1 MKKILRPFFILAAM
15 LFFTHSQAQTVLDVI
30 TASPNHTTLEELVNL
45 SPTTVGVFDIT
56 SPITVFAPNDAAFDA
71 IPQELLDYYAEEP
84 GTFLQDI
91 IFYHV
96 LLSNQPIANLTDG
109 ASFNTLAQ
117 QFVTISNDGETI
129 MVNNSTIIT
138 PNNVNASNGRLHN
151 VDAVLVPDG
160 EDVFDFIANSA
171 DHTILAAA
179 IVAAELQDDLEA
191 LAPYTVFA
199 PTDAA
204 FNALPEN
211 LVNAL
216 LADPTGLLQDILLYH
231 VAGTI
236 AASGDLSDGQEI
248 TTLNGE
254 TVVVGTNGGVTIN
267 GATVSGADNRTLNG
281 IVHVIDE
288 ILIPSDVPTVLDIVV
303 NSEDHNTLEAAV
315 IAAEL
320 DDDLSGGAAL
330 TVFAP
335 TDAAFDLLPEGLVE
349 TLLLDPTG
357 VLANVLLQHVVGSI
371 EVSDDLVDGET
382 LTTLLGQEVT
392 ISNDGTTI
400 SIDGAVVSVANIP
413 AINGVVHVLDAVL
426 IPADQTTVYDV
437 IVNSEDHTTLEAAV
451 NAAELADDLQNGAAL
466 TVFAPTDDAFGLLPA
481 GLVDALLLDPTG
493 TLAEIL
499 LNHVVDGIALSSSLT
514 QDQVITTLF
523 GENVIVD
530 LNGGVFINGAEVTVA
545 DIPTING
552 VVHVID
558 AVLVPGGV
566 STVLDIV
573 ANSPDHNTLEAAVIA
588 AGLADDLIDGEALT
602 VFAPTDAAF
611 DLLPANLVEALLQD
625 PEGVLANILLQ
636 HVVGSAEYSADLND
650 MDVLTSLLSQDLNIS
665 NDGTTISVNGANVTV
680 ADLVGINGVV
690 HVIDAVIIPDDQ
702 LNVYDAITN
711 SPDHTT
717 LLAAVDAAGLD
728 AALQTEPAL
737 TVFAPTDA
745 AFEALPENL
754 VAALLTDPTGVL
766 TEVLQYHVAG
776 SINPS
781 TTLSDGQLIETLF
794 GEDVTVGDDGSITI
808 NGANVTVA
816 DIVTINGVVHI
827 IDAVLVPAG
836 ATTIVDIVI
845 NSDIH
850 NTLEQA
856 VIDAELVDALSG
868 GAGNVTLFAPTDA
881 AFELVDPDALAGILA
896 DPTGLLQ
903 DVLLYHVID
912 GIVLEANVTTGDVP
926 TLFGE
931 NISIDASSGV
941 IINGSATV
949 MVTDLI
955 GINGV
960 VHVIDAVLIPTT
972 LSVEEISSVESFSV
986 FPNPANSMMN
996 VELEMVTSERISI
1009 DFVNMLGQVVKSVDL
1024 GQRSTG
1030 LNREVIDIQDMAD
1043 GFYLM
1048 NVTIG
1053 DDQLTHKLQVVR

>member
-1 MKKILRPFFILAAM
+1 MKKILRPFLILAAAVIGM
-15 LFFTHSQAQTVLDVI
+15 QSQAQTTLDLI
-30 TASPNHTTLEELVNL
+30 TASPQHSTLEELVNL
-45 SPTTVGVFDIT
+45 SPTTIGLYGAPG
-56 SPITVFAPNDAAFDA
+56 PITIFAPNNAAFDA
-71 IPQELLDYYAEEP
+71 IPSELLDYYTEEP
-84 GTFLQDI
+84 STFLQDI
-91 IFYHV
+91 LYYHV
-96 LLSNQPIANLTDG
+96 VSGSQSTANLTDG
-109 ASFNTLAQ
+109 ATFNTILAGQ
-117 QFVTISNDGETI
+117 SISISNDGTTI
-129 MVNNSTIIT
+129 MVNNSTINQ
-138 PNNVNASNGRLHN
+138 PNISASNGRLHGL
-151 VDAVLVPDG
+151 DAVLVPDV
-160 EDVFDFIANSA
+160 EDVFDFIAASP

-211 LVNAL
+211 LVDAL

-248 TTLNGE
+248 PTLNGE
-254 TVVVGTNGGVTIN
+254 TVVVGTSGGVTIN
-267 GATVSGADNRTLNG
+267 GANVSGPDNRTLNG

-335 TDAAFDLLPEGLVE
+335 TDAAFNLLPEGLVE

-413 AINGVVHVLDAVL
+413 AINGVVHVLDAVI

-437 IVNSEDHTTLEAAV
+437 IVESADHTTLEAAV
-451 NAAELADDLQNGAAL
+451 DAAELDDELQDGTAL
-466 TVFAPTDDAFGLLPA
+466 TVFAPTDAAFDLLPA

-499 LNHVVDGIALSSSLT
+499 LNHVVDGIALSNSLT
-514 QDQVITTLF
+514 QDQAITTLF
-523 GENVIVD
+523 GEDVIVD

-552 VVHVID
+552 VVHVIN
-558 AVLVPGGV
+558 AVLVPDGAP
-566 STVLDIV
+566 TVLDIV
-573 ANSPDHNTLEAAVIA
+573 VNSPDHNTLENAVIA
-588 AGLADDLIDGEALT
+588 AGLDDDLTDGESLT

-611 DLLPANLVEALLQD
+611 DLLPTNLVEALLQD

-665 NDGTTISVNGANVTV
+665 DDGTTISVNGANVTV
-680 ADLVGINGVV
+680 ANLVGINGVV

-717 LLAAVDAAGLD
+717 LLTAVDAAGLD
-728 AALQTEPAL
+728 AALQSESAL

-745 AFEALPENL
+745 AFEALPENF
-754 VAALLTDPTGVL
+754 VAALLTDAEGVL
-766 TEVLQYHVAG
+766 TEILQYHVAG

-794 GEDVTVGDDGSITI
+794 GEDVLVEDDGSITI

-816 DIVTINGVVHI
+816 DIATINGVVHV
-827 IDAVLVPAG
+827 IDVVLVPEG

-845 NSDIH
+845 ASEDH

-868 GAGNVTLFAPTDA
+868 EAGSVTLFAPTDA
-881 AFELVDPDALAGILA
+881 AFALVDPDELQDILD

-912 GIVLEANVTTGDVP
+912 GIVLEANVVSGNVP

-931 NISIDASSGV
+931 DISIDASSGV

-949 MVTDLI
+949 IVTDLV

-986 FPNPANSMMN
+986 FPNPANSVMN